1 MRIIT
6 LYRFFVFL
14 VVVSSVFA
22 APSAANPG
30 YYHVTIDV
38 SGITSDLELEFQLWD
53 IDWVLHNTYALVDN
67 VQLANGGVIESV
79 NFEDGELDGF
89 DDSLNEDSVDA
100 VPGDL
105 DGTGSYV
112 LRIDE
117 DEVGW
122 PTITWRDF
130 ENPGATALSF
140 DFLLDSTGD
149 PALGPDEL
157 IVRLLD
163 WYANPLVEG
172 LTPGFGDVLRF
183 NAFGEIDHTSDVSAI
198 LIPAPGALLLG
209 LIGTG
214 VVGLWRRVRPR

>member
-53 IDWVLHNTYALVDN
+53 VDWVLHNTYALVDN
-67 VQLANGGVIESV
+67 VQLAGGGVV
-79 NFEDGELDGF
+79 DFEDNTLQDF
-89 DDSLNEDSVDA
+89 VVDPYNPDSVK
-100 VPGDL
+100 VVSGNL

-112 LRIDE
+112 LQIDE
-117 DEVGW
+117 DAIGW
-122 PTITWRDF
+122 PTIAWRDF
-130 ENPGATALSF
+130 TNPGATALSF

-172 LTPGFGDVLRF
+172 LTPDFGDVLRF

-209 LIGTG
+209 LIGTSA
-214 VVGLWRRVRPR
+214 VGLWRRLRPR